1 MLKFVF
7 WILVA
12 LNALVFAFGQGYL
25 GKFKGNEREPA
36 RMQHQLAAEKLTL
49 LPMPPGAVP
58 ASAPAG
64 TTDSAP
70 GTPAA
75 PAASAASTA
84 STASTAPAAPAAAP
98 ASPAAPLLACTEV
111 GSFSAGAARRFETRL
126 ARLDLGEHQSRVEVQ
141 EQDVKSY
148 LVHIPPLGSKEAAER
163 KTAELRERGV
173 TNSFIMSGD
182 SPLKWA
188 ISLGVFKSE
197 AMAQTL
203 VAALNKQG
211 VHSARIFPRGPQ
223 VTRFA
228 YQFRGIDAA
237 TRAKIAGIADAF
249 DSAQVKSCR

>member
-1 MLKFVF
+1 VLKFVF

-25 GKFKGNEREPA
+25 GTPKGNEHEPA
-36 RMQHQLAAEKLTL
+36 RLQGQLAADKLTL
-49 LPMPPGAVP
+49 VPPGRAQQAAAAGAP
-58 ASAPAG
+58 AEGRAAASAPA
-64 TTDSAP
+64 AP
-70 GTPAA
+70 VAPAG
-75 PAASAASTA
+75 PAASAA
-84 STASTAPAAPAAAP
+84 APV
-98 ASPAAPLLACTEV
+98 ACTEV
-111 GSFSAGAARRFETRL
+111 GTFGASAARRFETRL

-141 EQDVKSY
+141 AQDVTSY

-163 KTAELRERGV
+163 KTAELRELGV

-197 AMAQTL
+197 AAAQTL
-203 VAALNKQG
+203 VASLNKQG

-223 VTRFA
+223 TTRFA

-237 TRAKIAGIADAF
+237 TRARIAGIADAF
-249 DSAQVKSCR
+249 DSAEVKTCR

>member
-12 LNALVFAFGQGYL
+12 LNALMFAFGQGYL
-25 GKFKGNEREPA
+25 GKLKDNEREPA

-49 LPMPPGAVP
+49 LPMPPRAVP
-58 ASAPAG
+58 ASAPAPAG
-64 TTDSAP
+64 TTDNAP
-70 GTPAA
+70 GAPAT

-84 STASTAPAAPAAAP
+84 PAASP

-163 KTAELRERGV
+163 KTAELRELGV

-211 VHSARIFPRGPQ
+211 VHRARIFPRGPQ

-228 YQFRGIDAA
+228 YRFRGIDAA
-237 TRAKIAGIADAF
+237 TRAKITGIADAF

>member
-7 WILVA
+7 WILAA

-25 GKFKGNEREPA
+25 GKLKGNEHEPA
-36 RMQHQLAAEKLTL
+36 RLRNQLAADKLTL
-49 LPMPPGAVP
+49 VPQGQAQAVAAGAPV
-58 ASAPAG
+58 AVGAQL
-64 TTDSAP
+64 
-70 GTPAA
+70 AA
-75 PAASAASTA
+75 PAASAASA
-84 STASTAPAAPAAAP
+84 AAPAAAGT
-98 ASPAAPLLACTEV
+98 PAAPPLVACTEV
-111 GSFSAGAARRFETRL
+111 GTFGANAARRFETRL

-141 EQDVKSY
+141 EQDVTSY

-163 KTAELRERGV
+163 KAAALRELGV
-173 TNSFIMSGD
+173 TNFFIMSGD

-197 AMAQTL
+197 AAAQTL
-203 VAALNKQG
+203 VAALDKQG

-223 VTRFA
+223 TTRFA

-249 DSAQVKSCR
+249 DSAQVRSCR